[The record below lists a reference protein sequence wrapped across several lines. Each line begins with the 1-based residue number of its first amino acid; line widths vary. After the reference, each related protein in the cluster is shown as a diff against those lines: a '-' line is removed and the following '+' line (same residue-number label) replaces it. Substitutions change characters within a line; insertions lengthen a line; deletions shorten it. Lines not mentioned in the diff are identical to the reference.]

1 MGVRGLLVVNPRAT
15 TTSSRVVDVI
25 VHALSDEID
34 LEVTV
39 TTHQGHAVLLGER
52 AREQKLDIVV
62 TLGGDGVINEVVN
75 GILAEGPGP
84 DVPMLAPVPG
94 GSANVFARSLGLP
107 KDTVEAT
114 GMLLDSLRTGDS
126 RLIGIGT
133 ANDRWFLA
141 NAGLGIDAEVIAA
154 MEGHREQGRAATPMR
169 YLMTTL
175 NTYFRGTDRRHPALT
190 ITAPGSEQPE
200 PTEISGVF
208 LAFVQNTSPWTYLGN
223 HPITPCPDASFDAAL
238 DLFALRRMG
247 IPTSLVAAGR
257 LLSGSER
264 IRARDGIVAWHDR
277 GEFTITASR
286 PVAFQIDGEGMG
298 ETTSVRFRHH
308 PDAIRVVC

>member
-1 MGVRGLLVVNPRAT
+1 MRGLLVVNPRAT

-39 TTHQGHAVLLGER
+39 TTHQGHAVLLGEV
-52 AREQKLDIVV
+52 ARDEHLDLVV
-62 TLGGDGVINEVVN
+62 TLGGDGVVNEIVN
-75 GILAEGPGP
+75 GLLADGADGP
-84 DVPMLAPVPG
+84 VPMLATIPG

-114 GMLLDSLRTGDS
+114 GLILDCLRTGSS
-126 RLIGIGT
+126 RSIGLGT

-141 NAGLGIDAEVIAA
+141 NAGIGIDAEVIAA
-154 MEGHREQGRAATPMR
+154 MEAHRKAGHTATPLR
-169 YLMTTL
+169 YLTTTL
-175 NTYFRGTDRRHPALT
+175 ATYFRGTDRRHAALT
-190 ITAPGSEQPE
+190 VSTPEGTAGAATDASVD
-200 PTEISGVF
+200 GLF

-223 HPITPCPDASFDAAL
+223 HPITPCPDASFDSAL

-247 IPTSLVAAGR
+247 VPTSLVAAAR
-257 LLSGSER
+257 LLTGSER
-264 IRARDGIVAWHDR
+264 ATARGGILSWHDR
-277 GEFTITASR
+277 PAFTITADW

-298 ETTSVRFRHH
+298 ETTSVEFRHH